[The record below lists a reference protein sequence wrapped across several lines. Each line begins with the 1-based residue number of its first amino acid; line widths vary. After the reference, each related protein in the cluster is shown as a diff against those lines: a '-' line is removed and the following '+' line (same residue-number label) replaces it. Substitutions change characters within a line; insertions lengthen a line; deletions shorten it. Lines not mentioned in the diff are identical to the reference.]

1 MDVRV
6 IMVDSRSLKDIEAAR
21 EAWEKE
27 DLADS
32 LRSRPERK
40 ERFLTT
46 SSEEVGR
53 LYTPLDVPDLD
64 YLKDLGFPGE
74 YPFTRGVHPTMYRG
88 RVWTMR
94 QFAGHGD
101 CEDTNIRFRYLLEH
115 GETGLSV
122 AVDMPTLYGLD
133 TDDREAEGEFGI
145 CGVAVSSHRDMEILF
160 KGIPVD
166 QVSTSMTINGPAA
179 VLWAMYIAMA
189 EGRGLSPAV
198 LRGTTQ
204 NDILKEYQ
212 AQKEWIFPPEPH
224 MRLVV
229 DTIEYGAKELPLWN
243 PVSISGYHIREAGS
257 TAIQELAFTLSNG
270 FEYVKWGLERG
281 LDVDAFAPR
290 LSFFF
295 NAHNDLFEEI
305 AKYRAARRI
314 WAREMRDTFGAKDP
328 RSWWMRFHTQTAGAS
343 LTAQQP
349 EINIVRVTIQALAA
363 ILGGSQSLHTN
374 SMDEAWA
381 VPTERAVRIALR
393 TQQVLAHESGVVN
406 TADPLGGSYYVEW
419 MTDHMEEEA
428 YRYFDRIEE
437 IGGVIPAIKR
447 GFHQREIARAAYRY
461 QREIEKGDRK
471 IVGVNAFVVEE
482 PEVVE
487 YLRIDKEAERRQ
499 LRRLERLR
507 EDRDS
512 MQVERSLTAL
522 RKGAEGD
529 ANLMPLILESVKAGV
544 TLGETVS
551 TLKEVFGVYEEPLI
565 Y

>member
-1 MDVRV
+1 
-6 IMVDSRSLKDIEAAR
+6 
-21 EAWEKE
+21 
-27 DLADS
+27 
-32 LRSRPERK
+32 
-40 ERFLTT
+40 
-46 SSEEVGR
+46 
-53 LYTPLDVPDLD
+53 
-64 YLKDLGFPGE
+64 
-74 YPFTRGVHPTMYRG
+74 
-88 RVWTMR
+88 
-94 QFAGHGD
+94 
-101 CEDTNIRFRYLLEH
+101 
-115 GETGLSV
+115 
-122 AVDMPTLYGLD
+122 
-133 TDDREAEGEFGI
+133 
-145 CGVAVSSHRDMEILF
+145 
-160 KGIPVD
+160 
-166 QVSTSMTINGPAA
+166 
-179 VLWAMYIAMA
+179 
-189 EGRGLSPAV
+189 
-198 LRGTTQ
+198 
-204 NDILKEYQ
+204 
-212 AQKEWIFPPEPH
+212 
-224 MRLVV
+224 
-229 DTIEYGAKELPLWN
+229 
-243 PVSISGYHIREAGS
+243 
-257 TAIQELAFTLSNG
+257 
-270 FEYVKWGLERG
+270 
-281 LDVDAFAPR
+281 
-290 LSFFF
+290 
-295 NAHNDLFEEI
+295 
-305 AKYRAARRI
+305 
-314 WAREMRDTFGAKDP
+314 MRDTFGAKDP
-328 RSWWMRFHTQTAGAS
+328 RSWWMRFHTQTAGVS

-363 ILGGSQSLHTN
+363 ILGGTQSLHTN

-428 YRYFDRIEE
+428 YRYFGRIEE

>member
-1 MDVRV
+1 
-6 IMVDSRSLKDIEAAR
+6 MVDSRSRKELEAAR

-27 DLADS
+27 DLAAS

-53 LYTPLDVPDLD
+53 LYTPLDVPDFD
-64 YLKDLGFPGE
+64 YPKDLGFPGE
-74 YPFTRGVHPTMYRG
+74 YPFTRGIHPTMYRG
-88 RVWTMR
+88 RPWTIR

-101 CEDTNIRFRYLLEH
+101 CEDTNIRYRYLLEH

-145 CGVAVSSHRDMEILF
+145 CGVAISSLRDMEVLF
-160 KGIPVD
+160 EGIPVD
-166 QVSTSMTINGPAA
+166 QVSTSLTINGPAA

-189 EGRGLSPAV
+189 EGRGVSPAR
-198 LRGTTQ
+198 LRGTIQ

-212 AQKEWIFPPEPH
+212 AQKEWLFPPEPH

-229 DTIEYGAKELPLWN
+229 DTIEYAAKELPLWN
-243 PVSISGYHIREAGS
+243 PISISGYHIREAGS

-270 FEYVKWGLERG
+270 FEYVRWGLDRG

-314 WAREMRDTFGAKDP
+314 WAREMRDTFGAKNP
-328 RSWWMRFHTQTAGAS
+328 RSWWMRFHTQTAGVS

-349 EINIVRVTIQALAA
+349 EINIVRVAIQALAA
-363 ILGGSQSLHTN
+363 ILGGTQSLHTN

-406 TADPLGGSYYVEW
+406 TADPLGGSYYLEW

-428 YRYFDRIEE
+428 YRYFDRIEKL
-437 IGGVIPAIKR
+437 GGVIPAIKR
-447 GFHQREIARAAYRY
+447 GFYQREIARSAYRY
-461 QREIEKGDRK
+461 QREIETGERT
-471 IVGVNAFVVEE
+471 IVGVNAYTTDE
-482 PEVVE
+482 PEAVE
-487 YLRIDKEAERRQ
+487 YLRIDKEAERRHM
-499 LRRLERLR
+499 RRLERLR
-507 EDRDS
+507 QDRDS
-512 MQVERSLTAL
+512 KKVERSLASL
-522 RKGAEGD
+522 RRGAEGD
-529 ANLMPLILESVKAGV
+529 ANLMPLLLEGVKAGV

>member
-1 MDVRV
+1 
-6 IMVDSRSLKDIEAAR
+6 MVDSRSRKELEADR

-27 DLADS
+27 DLAAS

-40 ERFLTT
+40 ERFVTT

-53 LYTPLDVPDLD
+53 LYTPLDVPDFD
-64 YLKDLGFPGE
+64 YPKDLGFPGE
-74 YPFTRGVHPTMYRG
+74 FPFTRGIHPTMYRG
-88 RVWTMR
+88 RPWTIR

-101 CEDTNIRFRYLLEH
+101 AEDTNARYRYLLEH

-133 TDDREAEGEFGI
+133 TDDREARGEFGI
-145 CGVAVSSHRDMEILF
+145 CGVAISSLRDMEVLF
-160 KGIPVD
+160 EDIPVD

-189 EGRGLSPAV
+189 EGRGVSPAV
-198 LRGTTQ
+198 LRGTIQ

-212 AQKEWIFPPEPH
+212 AQKEWLFPPEPH

-229 DTIEYGAKELPLWN
+229 DTIEYAAKELPLWN
-243 PVSISGYHIREAGS
+243 PISISGYHIREAGS

-270 FEYVKWGLERG
+270 FEYVRWGLNRG

-328 RSWWMRFHTQTAGAS
+328 RSWWMRFHTQTAGVS

-349 EINIVRVTIQALAA
+349 EINIVRVAIQALAA
-363 ILGGSQSLHTN
+363 ILGGTQSLHTN

-406 TADPLGGSYYVEW
+406 TADPLGGSYYLEW

-428 YRYFDRIEE
+428 YRYFDRIEKL
-437 IGGVIPAIKR
+437 GGVIPAIKR
-447 GFHQREIARAAYRY
+447 GFYQREIARAAYRY
-461 QREIEKGDRK
+461 QREIEEGERT
-471 IVGVNAFVVEE
+471 IVGVNAYTTEE
-482 PEVVE
+482 PEAVE
-487 YLRIDKEAERRQ
+487 YLRIDKKTERRHM
-499 LRRLERLR
+499 RRLERLR
-507 EDRDS
+507 QDRDS
-512 MQVERSLTAL
+512 KKVERSLASL

-529 ANLMPLILESVKAGV
+529 ANLMPLILEGVKAGV
-544 TLGETVS
+544 TLGEAVS